1 MATTRNTKAVSLC
14 IVTVQHI
21 QLLMP
26 SDKGLKLVE
35 LLQHA
40 QHAQWDYS
48 DRSDGRTYVVGEQV
62 EAEYRAVKQ
71 SQLKLPESETP
82 PKPARGQTLLLERNR

>member
-1 MATTRNTKAVSLC
+1 MATNRNTKPVSLC
-14 IVTVQHI
+14 IVTISHTQF
-21 QLLMP
+21 LMP
-26 SDKGLKLVE
+26 ADKGLKLVE

-48 DRSDGRTYVVGEQV
+48 DRSDGRTYIVGEQV

-71 SQLKLPESETP
+71 SQLKLQKSETP
-82 PKPARGQTLLLERNR
+82 EKPARGQTLLLERDR